1 MVDITSSD
9 IYKLKKRDKKTFEKV
24 FFLFSNKLSAFVN
37 CYIKDKSATWDI
49 VQNTFIKVIRDINK
63 YDRLKSTFKTW
74 LFTIGK
80 NEALSYLKSNEKKYI
95 SYNDDISYFK
105 EERGS
110 GFKIEELKGKLNPNE
125 YIIIILK
132 F

>member
-24 FFLFSNKLSAFVN
+24 FFLFSNKLAAFVN
-37 CYIKDKSATWDI
+37 CYIKDKSVTWDI

-95 SYNDDISYFK
+95 LPTVEQI
-105 EERGS
+105 
-110 GFKIEELKGKLNPNE
+110 IHIHIT
-125 YIIIILK
+125 III
-132 F
+132 